1 MVIQRL
7 QSLLLL
13 LSAVFSIVYLFIPFG
28 YAPEG
33 VTPLCCPALWI
44 VTVLAAALTLVDIF
58 LFKNTALQRKLIIAC
73 VLLLVAV
80 AVLSLLP
87 VFRGEMAIGAGDL
100 LLVGALINLGFAYR
114 CIRADERLLRSLD
127 RLR

>member
-33 VTPLCCPALWI
+33 ITPLCCPAMWI
-44 VTVLAAALTLVDIF
+44 LTAVAAALTLFDIF
-58 LFKNTALQRKLIIAC
+58 LFKNTSLQRKLIVVCALI
-73 VLLLVAV
+73 LVAV
-80 AVLSLLP
+80 AVLNLLP
-87 VFRGEMAIGAGDL
+87 VFRGEMTIGAGGL
-100 LLVGALINLGFAYR
+100 LLIGALINLGFAYR

>member
-13 LSAVFSIVYLFIPFG
+13 LSAVFSIVYLFVPFG

-33 VTPLCCPALWI
+33 VTPLCCPAMWI
-44 VTVLAAALTLVDIF
+44 ITVVAAALTLGDIF
-58 LFKNTALQRKLIIAC
+58 LFKNTSLQRKLIAVC
-73 VLLLVAV
+73 MLLLVAV

-87 VFRGEMAIGAGDL
+87 VFRGEMTVGAGGL
-100 LLVGALINLGFAYR
+100 LLIGSIINLGFAFR
-114 CIRADERLLRSLD
+114 CIRDDERLLSSLD